1 MNTKVRI
8 DTVEEGIKAIQNGK
22 MVIAVD
28 DEDRENEGDLICAD
42 EKSTPELINF
52 MALHARGLLCM
63 PITPERANQLM
74 LPPMV
79 SENESTTGTN
89 FTVSIEAAYA
99 APLILLA
106 QHRQDARD
114 RALAERDREVNSR
127 ILSDSEFLTRELA
140 AIRLRL
146 DDVVSITEL
155 ETLIKDLT
163 TTVQTSEDTE

>member
-1 MNTKVRI
+1 MGGGKFLI
-8 DTVEEGIKAIQNGK
+8 IQTLV
-22 MVIAVD
+22 VIAWIALNAVAGSKGLW
-28 DEDRENEGDLICAD
+28 DEYPFI
-42 EKSTPELINF
+42 
-52 MALHARGLLCM
+52 LL
-63 PITPERANQLM
+63 NL
-74 LPPMV
+74 L
-79 SENESTTGTN
+79 
-89 FTVSIEAAYA
+89 FSIEAAYA

-163 TTVQTSEDTE
+163 STVQTSEDSE

>member
-1 MNTKVRI
+1 MGGGKFLI
-8 DTVEEGIKAIQNGK
+8 IQTLV
-22 MVIAVD
+22 VIAWIALNAVAGSKGLW
-28 DEDRENEGDLICAD
+28 DEYPFI
-42 EKSTPELINF
+42 
-52 MALHARGLLCM
+52 LL
-63 PITPERANQLM
+63 NL
-74 LPPMV
+74 L
-79 SENESTTGTN
+79 
-89 FTVSIEAAYA
+89 FSIEAAYA

-146 DDVVSITEL
+146 DDVVSVTEL

-163 TTVQTSEDTE
+163 TTVQTSEDSE

>member
-1 MNTKVRI
+1 MKIRDDAVTIPGKVSRSLGSGSDR
-8 DTVEEGIKAIQNGK
+8 DTVGRWSEAIARGMGGGK
-22 MVIAVD
+22 FLIIQTLVVIAWIALNAVAGSKGLW
-28 DEDRENEGDLICAD
+28 DEYPFI
-42 EKSTPELINF
+42 
-52 MALHARGLLCM
+52 LL
-63 PITPERANQLM
+63 NL
-74 LPPMV
+74 L
-79 SENESTTGTN
+79 
-89 FTVSIEAAYA
+89 FSIEAAYA

-140 AIRLRL
+140 ANRLRL

>member
-1 MNTKVRI
+1 MGGGKFLI
-8 DTVEEGIKAIQNGK
+8 IQTLV
-22 MVIAVD
+22 VIAWIALNAVAGSKGLW
-28 DEDRENEGDLICAD
+28 DEYPFI
-42 EKSTPELINF
+42 
-52 MALHARGLLCM
+52 LL
-63 PITPERANQLM
+63 NL
-74 LPPMV
+74 L
-79 SENESTTGTN
+79 
-89 FTVSIEAAYA
+89 FSIEAAYA

>member
-1 MNTKVRI
+1 
-8 DTVEEGIKAIQNGK
+8 
-22 MVIAVD
+22 
-28 DEDRENEGDLICAD
+28 
-42 EKSTPELINF
+42 
-52 MALHARGLLCM
+52 
-63 PITPERANQLM
+63 
-74 LPPMV
+74 
-79 SENESTTGTN
+79 
-89 FTVSIEAAYA
+89 
-99 APLILLA
+99 PLILLA

-163 TTVQTSEDTE
+163 TTVQTSEDSE

>member
-1 MNTKVRI
+1 
-8 DTVEEGIKAIQNGK
+8 
-22 MVIAVD
+22 
-28 DEDRENEGDLICAD
+28 
-42 EKSTPELINF
+42 
-52 MALHARGLLCM
+52 
-63 PITPERANQLM
+63 
-74 LPPMV
+74 
-79 SENESTTGTN
+79 
-89 FTVSIEAAYA
+89 AAYA

-163 TTVQTSEDTE
+163 STVQTSEDSE

>member
-1 MNTKVRI
+1 MGGGKFLI
-8 DTVEEGIKAIQNGK
+8 IQTLV
-22 MVIAVD
+22 VIAWIALNAVAGSKGLW
-28 DEDRENEGDLICAD
+28 DEYPFI
-42 EKSTPELINF
+42 
-52 MALHARGLLCM
+52 LL
-63 PITPERANQLM
+63 NL
-74 LPPMV
+74 L
-79 SENESTTGTN
+79 
-89 FTVSIEAAYA
+89 FSIEAAYA

-163 TTVQTSEDTE
+163 TTVQISEDSE